1 MNENTTLINDVTEE
15 IVETAAPAAAEAVG
29 KAVAEYKITTA
40 DKVVAGGII
49 GLAVIGLGSLGYL
62 AYKGGKALGKKIRLK
77 AEEIKAQ
84 KEAVQEDDD
93 LVEILEDVKCEMNA
107 EEPVK
112 KETKK
117 STK

>member
-15 IVETAAPAAAEAVG
+15 IVEATAPAAAEAVG

-84 KEAVQEDDD
+84 KEAVQDDD
-93 LVEILEDVKCEMNA
+93 LVEILEDVKNEVE